1 MNVTDPPRPSG
12 TMIKAIKASLAVT
25 RRQVKSSL
33 AVTRR
38 QTNDAA
44 NSAPVVV
51 TGSSGYIGSFVVA
64 ELLSRGYIVHAPVRG
79 SSTNPNKIAH
89 LQALP
94 NSENLKI
101 FDGGDLTLAGSFDSA
116 MKGAGAII
124 HTAAEVVLGKV
135 RRLDLVN
142 SSPHTNPK

>member
-1 MNVTDPPRPSG
+1 
-12 TMIKAIKASLAVT
+12 MIAKAIKASLAVTT

-33 AVTRR
+33 AVTRRR

-116 MKGAGAII
+116 MDGAGAVI

-135 RRLDLVN
+135 RRLDLVD
-142 SSPHTNPK
+142 SSPPTH